1 MGVTVGCVLSFVER
15 EKLGI
20 SWLLRWLL
28 WLFVAS
34 TKRKLKDKSCFVVF
48 CLLLNH
54 YYFFFSFWFPLFFS
68 IKALGIFYF
77 FSTLSLVQNI
87 GKGIL
92 FKHIFF
98 ILKNKI

>member
-54 YYFFFSFWFPLFFS
+54 YYFFFLFGFHFSFLSKHWE
-68 IKALGIFYF
+68 YF
-77 FSTLSLVQNI
+77 
-87 GKGIL
+87 
-92 FKHIFF
+92 IFF
-98 ILKNKI
+98 QPSV